1 MASLNKVMIL
11 GNVGHAPEL
20 RQTQSGLAV
29 ANFSVATTE
38 GWKDGDERKSRTD
51 WHQVVVWGK
60 LAETCAQY
68 LTTGR
73 QVFVE
78 GQLRSRSYA
87 DQDGHKRFVTEIV
100 AQQVQFLG
108 GRPEEATP
116 PTQASPAP
124 APLPPSGGEE
134 ERDAAARQAEGEAA
148 YARAAAAYREQQA
161 AQGGNPQ
168 PDEKEATP

>member
-1 MASLNKVMIL
+1 MAALNKVMLL

-29 ANFSVATTE
+29 ANFSVATSE
-38 GWKDGDERKSRTD
+38 GWKDGAARQERTD

-60 LAETCAQY
+60 LAETCGQY

-73 QVFVE
+73 QVMVE
-78 GQLRSRSYA
+78 GRLQTRSYE
-87 DQDGHKRFVTEIV
+87 DRDGNKRSVTEIV

-116 PTQASPAP
+116 PAEAGPAP

-134 ERDAAARQAEGEAA
+134 ERDAAARQAEGEAE
-148 YARAAAAYREQQA
+148 YERARAALQA
-161 AQGGNPQ
+161 ARDQ
-168 PDEKEATP
+168 PAQEDELEP